1 MKIKIGGDIIADDD
15 KWIYEWFGLD
25 ATCPKDVSDQLEKA
39 NGEPVDVYINSPG
52 GSVFAG
58 VEIYDA
64 LQRYQGEVR
73 LHGIWAASAAS
84 VILCAGHSDMSPS
97 GMVMIHNVSGT
108 ARGDYRV
115 MDKNSEILKTAN
127 QAVCA
132 AYVQKTGKSEEELL
146 RLMDA
151 ETWYTAQQAVELGL
165 VDEVFQAQPRQ
176 MSATT
181 PGGLP
186 YEVIEKIRATVKNPF
201 SDKPAVDKVL
211 AARLKMKLLEL
222 KGDSVL

>member
-1 MKIKIGGDIIADDD
+1 MKIKIGGDIVADDD
-15 KWIYEWFGLD
+15 KWIYEWIGLD
-25 ATCPKDVSDQLEKA
+25 ATCPKDISDQLEKA

-115 MDKNSEILKTAN
+115 MDKNSEILKMAN
-127 QAVCA
+127 RAVCA
-132 AYVQKTGKSEEELL
+132 AYVQKTGKSEDELL
-146 RLMDA
+146 KLMDA
-151 ETWYTAQQAVELGL
+151 ETWYTAQQAVEIGL
-165 VDEVFQAQPRQ
+165 VDEIFQAQPRQ
-176 MSATT
+176 VAAAA

-201 SDKPAVDKVL
+201 SEKPDADKVL
-211 AARLKMKLLEL
+211 AARLRIQLLEL
-222 KGDSVL
+222 KGVSAL